1 MFYDAAA
8 VDRLLPY
15 GALIAALAKG
25 LQTPCVTPL
34 RGVHKLDE
42 AGSQLLL
49 MPAWQDKQAAG
60 VKLLT
65 VFPGNPA
72 QSKATIQGVY
82 VLFDGKDGSPSAV
95 LDGTR
100 MTLRRTAALCA
111 LGTQSLAPA
120 KADTLLVVG
129 TGALAPHVVQAHV
142 AERAWSRIKI
152 WGRNTQAGQA
162 MAADL
167 RQMGIAVEI
176 ASDLEAAVRSS
187 SVVSTATASRVP
199 LLKADWLSAGQ
210 HINMLGA
217 YTEQMHE
224 AEPEVIARCAVFVDD
239 RESVLAESGE
249 VIAALRQGL
258 ISESALLDDIST
270 LVSAPPRPRA
280 SAAEI
285 TLFKSVGFGA
295 LDLIAAHCLADRAAQ

>member
-15 GALIAALAKG
+15 ADLIAALANG
-25 LQTPCVTPL
+25 LKTPCATPL
-34 RGVHKLDE
+34 RGVHKLDD
-42 AGSQLLL
+42 AGNQLLL
-49 MPAWQDKQAAG
+49 MPAWQNQQAAG

-72 QSKATIQGVY
+72 QGKATIQGVY

-111 LGTQSLAPA
+111 LGTQHLAPA
-120 KADTLLVVG
+120 AADTLLVVG
-129 TGALAPHVVQAHV
+129 TGALAPHVVQAHT
-142 AERAWSRIKI
+142 AERPWNRIQI
-152 WGRNTQAGQA
+152 WGRNSDASKA
-162 MAADL
+162 MADEL
-167 RQMGIAVEI
+167 QQMGISVEI
-176 ASDLEAAVRSS
+176 AVDLETAVRNSA
-187 SVVSTATASRVP
+187 VVSTATSSRVP
-199 LLKADWLSAGQ
+199 LLKADWISAGQ

-239 RESVLAESGE
+239 RDSVLAESGE

-258 ISESALLDDIST
+258 ITEDALLDDISA
-270 LVSAPPRPRA
+270 LVSAPPRARA
-280 SAAEI
+280 DEEV

-295 LDLIAAHCLADRAAQ
+295 LDLIAAHCLAERAAQ